1 MVERYKHFTGTAKT
15 TEILIHKCCDF
26 HSVTLAAPTAAD
38 GRLSKTASKE
48 DCTKMNNGI
57 WR

>member
-1 MVERYKHFTGTAKT
+1 MYRHFTGTAK
-15 TEILIHKCCDF
+15 ILIHKCCDF
-26 HSVTLAAPTAAD
+26 HSIMLAAPTAAG

-48 DCTKMNNGI
+48 DYIKMNNRI